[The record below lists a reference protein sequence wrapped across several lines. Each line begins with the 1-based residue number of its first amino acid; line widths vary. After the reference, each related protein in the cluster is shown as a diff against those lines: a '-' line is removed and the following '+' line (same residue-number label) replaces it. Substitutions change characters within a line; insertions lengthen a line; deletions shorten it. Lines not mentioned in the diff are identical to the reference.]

1 MTSTQQLIPVTPALI
16 GNQTVQTVDG
26 RTLHTFLEV
35 ETRFNDW
42 IERRI
47 DEYGFEADKDFY
59 SFLSK
64 TPQGGRPSTEYT
76 LTLNM
81 GKELAMVEKTPKGK
95 QARQYFID
103 CERRLLEGM
112 SNPDLDALIA
122 KHINRLFG
130 NKVMVDYDTLASLT
144 RLQWAVQKLAEPL
157 IPLALKL
164 EQQCGKPLIQDQ
176 IAGLAALENLEKSG
190 FTQGQVIPRQP
201 ISHGAYKKQPLA
213 ERLLDFI
220 TAEKSQGVRGSDL
233 SSGCRAY
240 RNATDQE
247 REAVLNLLLD
257 QGVISQVQPPSKPG
271 ARRKALIYVAQPFV
285 REVA

>member
-1 MTSTQQLIPVTPALI
+1 MSSSLIPFSFGSHEVRAFNIDGNPWFVGKDVAEVLGYKDTVNALKQHCKGVAKYHPIVDTLGRTQEVRIINEPDTYRLISGSTLPEAVRFEAWLFEEVLPSIRKTGSYRLPGTSSQPLDAALLAQQLADLLKGKVL
-16 GNQTVQTVDG
+16 VD
-26 RTLHTFLEV
+26 H
-35 ETRFNDW
+35 
-42 IERRI
+42 
-47 DEYGFEADKDFY
+47 A
-59 SFLSK
+59 
-64 TPQGGRPSTEYT
+64 
-76 LTLNM
+76 TLN
-81 GKELAMVEKTPKGK
+81 
-95 QARQYFID
+95 Q
-103 CERRLLEGM
+103 
-112 SNPDLDALIA
+112 
-122 KHINRLFG
+122 
-130 NKVMVDYDTLASLT
+130 LT
-144 RLQWAVQKLAEPL
+144 RLTH
-157 IPLALKL
+157 
-164 EQQCGKPLIQDQ
+164 
-176 IAGLAALENLEKSG
+176 ALEGSVL
-190 FTQGQVIPRQP
+190 PRQP